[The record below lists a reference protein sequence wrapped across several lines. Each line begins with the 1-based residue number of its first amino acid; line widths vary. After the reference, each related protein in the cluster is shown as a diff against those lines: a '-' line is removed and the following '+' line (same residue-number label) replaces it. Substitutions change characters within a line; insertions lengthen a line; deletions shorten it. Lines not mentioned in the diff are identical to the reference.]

1 MDERTYPPKTVS
13 TWAIVIGLISLHYG
27 MGFIL
32 GTGEQTYL
40 HGASGAV
47 YALAAGLGLL
57 GLSVLAGFYWRTQ
70 QPIWDLLGDKYGQPV
85 RHLSNFLSWIWMVG
99 VMAGQ
104 MLGAGYAL
112 SVLGVPANLAVISI
126 AIAIAFLGPIPLE
139 RVAWLFAILLSL
151 STLALFFSLTQLG
164 GLSVYFSSIRTFFPD
179 LLKASPASILGV
191 VITTFLLTIIG
202 MDFHQILIAARNE
215 KTAVRG
221 SWIAGLILLPIAF
234 IPTSV
239 VVGALQ
245 RSIITSGTING
256 KDAIPQIIATI
267 GDRAYHGGGLILV
280 GALVIVAIG
289 SGTGLNRA
297 LIRSFQAA
305 PFMPRSM
312 QRSAMASWINA
323 GLALCLA
330 FTGLTIVG
338 LMVSFYAIYVSGV
351 FIPFM
356 AYLLERKG
364 KVIFTSNTI
373 QTSAWIGCITA
384 TLILILGII
393 GHNSSLPAL
402 GWLAS
407 TPEAWMIFFGM
418 MASGISLWI
427 VHNKSHPKTVTEK
440 F

>member
-1 MDERTYPPKTVS
+1 MDDITQPQKGAS
-13 TWAIVIGLISLHYG
+13 TWEIVIGLISLHYG

-57 GLSVLAGFYWRTQ
+57 GISVLAGFYWRTQ
-70 QPIWDLLGDKYGQPV
+70 QPIWDLLGNKYGQPA

-112 SVLGVPANLAVISI
+112 SVLGVPVNLAVICV

-139 RVAWLFAILLSL
+139 RVAWLFAILLGL
-151 STLALFFSLTQLG
+151 STLALLFSLTQLG
-164 GLSVYFSSIRTFFPD
+164 GLSVYFFTIREFFPD
-179 LLKASPASILGV
+179 LLKVSPISILGV
-191 VITTFLLTIIG
+191 VVTTALLTMIG
-202 MDFHQILIAARNE
+202 MDFHQVLITARDE
-215 KTAVRG
+215 KSAVRG
-221 SWIAGLILLPIAF
+221 SWIAGLMLLPIAF

-245 RSIITSGTING
+245 SNIITSGAING
-256 KDAIPQIIATI
+256 KDAIPLIIAAI
-267 GDRAYHGGGLILV
+267 GDHSFRGGGLILV
-280 GALVIVAIG
+280 AALLIVAIG

-305 PFMPRSM
+305 PFMPHSM
-312 QRSAMASWINA
+312 QKSAIASWINA

-356 AYLLERKG
+356 AYLLERKS
-364 KVIFTSNTI
+364 KIMFTPKTI
-373 QTSAWIGCITA
+373 QTSAWMGCLTA
-384 TLILILGII
+384 ILVLILGII
-393 GHNSSLPAL
+393 GRNSNIGAL
-402 GWLAS
+402 SWLANTS
-407 TPEAWMIFFGM
+407 EAWMIFFGM
-418 MASGISLWI
+418 IASGISLGI
-427 VHNKSHPKTVTEK
+427 VHFQGQPKTTISK
-440 F
+440 S